1 MKYQLLRTSPYLGGQ
16 IRWDIPLHSS
26 YNEGV
31 HEVSA
36 NELHIVPLNDDIAF
50 NQDNSRDC
58 FKYSHPANIANL
70 YKQIGDAMF
79 SADGEYS
86 SIHWLNNAGDLV
98 DPYSNKYIMGAKRM
112 RYQRYHKQFGFLCP
126 LWISEQI
133 NAEDLYFVLS
143 VGVAGEERDHIA
155 RTIVRLGEDV
165 VNYMN
170 EYLSKSGI
178 YTTPDPAD
186 PASMEVYQGV
196 SDNLLNIKFDPDQA
210 YITGVNVVDGLCM
223 VKDVSYVVS
232 NILRHE
238 QPLMEFDNLLLSLF
252 RTQKMVAQQLINLNF
267 VFDLEDIS
275 FYLKDELLGQ
285 PITLTLRVGYGDPAQ
300 EDTLLPLK
308 DLYTDYNHIP
318 VWRADH
324 QSFSAGNYVTEYMGD
339 DKMLNYVHANKFT
352 QPIFHWTLVENP
364 KYIYNFYDGFA
375 PIFYQ
380 EGGDEPFRVSSRYF
394 DQADIA
400 SPEHTT
406 YNNAAYWCYW
416 DDLSLINPTA
426 FWQYM
431 LGRSE
436 NYTKFNEFSELII
449 NRDSMIAYL
458 NNNRYD
464 LTKMDKEIRDSFF
477 EVLERNRYSKI
488 LLSNILCP
496 QSGNI
501 WGISEDLMDEFNRI
515 LAEVNVVDPS
525 AWRAYIPVGAY
536 DPANPPEPGIYY
548 IRRSHRPETSP
559 VPEDWE
565 SYLPTYE
572 QVSDLNGIE
581 RGTELYIKPEWNYG
595 NLYANNDTTHPN
607 TYNALRDNV
616 DSGELTI
623 PVIVQENIA
632 IYDRTNYGEPIEDD
646 IELED
651 EEIYETNDEANETTP
666 DSNNELYEPTRS
678 GDSEEQQEQQEQP
691 NGPIPTHHTVR
702 VEIGYKLSSGD
713 FPVTVTVDREQM
725 HEYLNRAREC
735 KEEIELLLVKYAKEW
750 ADLDEQTAIYTKE
763 KEALVEEADDLHDEI
778 ATYCDWNGSNLVE
791 FQKQERDNDNIVWK
805 PWSWDPATDKI
816 NPGAPTEQSNT
827 DWESISPTPRETVMD
842 LIMKSIL
849 YGFGG
854 DEHIDLDDS
863 DIYQRV
869 LNYVLEE
876 CTQERDYTTVTMILK
891 WQKMDG
897 EIKKWSELIDW
908 MESNDPEEPY
918 PTDDNQWYEQPDHCS
933 YLNDGLCKANFEKIL
948 EAYEWVD
955 GTQLI
960 YDYADEGH
968 PTQPVVEE
976 ENEIVLTPPI
986 TPGILPLYELA
997 TQVLDAYEGDI
1008 QAIMSNWLN
1017 DVYDILGDP
1026 NHYID
1031 PTQDSI
1037 PVLVQTNAGIQELLT
1052 FSVINTHIAHATLY
1066 QLYDFVSQHWRMD
1079 GDDMTTG
1086 LDWVVS
1092 EMGPTLT
1099 NQQDWEICMRFI
1111 AYLLPCWIP
1120 PYRVTF
1126 DRGVAVSGLDYMIDE
1141 EKPQELNAWYVPNHV
1156 ELLRYTGKL
1165 MPLFIDPDGEYF
1177 KNFNYRYNQWTNIN
1191 EPKVQKY
1198 NKQIASGLE
1207 PFYPSIGYFCYADA
1221 EVDTLTE
1228 RPSWY
1233 EEQEWPWEI
1242 YWKNVGKIYELP
1254 TVYEADTTPVQPQ
1267 NYDDRIE
1274 DEMMWPLLY
1283 RYIVPILEGHCWGVE
1298 NGELTLWMKHKIK
1311 DLYEITYDFDYENLT
1326 SLLVVYHVKF
1336 KLR

>member
-16 IRWDIPLHSS
+16 IRWDIPLYSS
-26 YNEGV
+26 YTDGV

-58 FKYSHPANIANL
+58 FKYSHPTNIANL

-126 LWISEQI
+126 IWISEEI

-155 RTIVRLGEDV
+155 RTIVRLGDDV

-170 EYLSKSGI
+170 EYLSKSTI

-186 PASMEVYQGV
+186 PTSMKVYQGV

-210 YITGVNVVDGLCM
+210 YITGINVVDGLCM

-232 NILRHE
+232 DILHHE

-285 PITLTLRVGYGDPAQ
+285 PITLTLRVGYGDPAH

-308 DLYTDYNHIP
+308 DLYTDYNHVP

-324 QSFSAGNYVTEYMGD
+324 QAFSTGNYVTEYMGD

-375 PIFYQ
+375 PIFQ
-380 EGGDEPFRVSSRYF
+380 EGGNEPFRVSGRYF

-416 DDLSLINPTA
+416 DDLSLINPNV

-464 LTKMDKEIRDSFF
+464 LTKMNKRILNGFF
-477 EVLERNRYSKI
+477 DVLARNGYSRI

-496 QSGNI
+496 QSDNL
-501 WGISEDLMDEFNRI
+501 WGIGEDLMNQFNEI
-515 LAEVNVVDPS
+515 LATVNVVDQNDV
-525 AWRAYIPVGAY
+525 WRAYIPVGPY
-536 DPANPPEPGIYY
+536 DPEHDYDSQETYY
-548 IRRSHRPETSP
+548 IRSSNRPTEEP
-559 VPEDWE
+559 DPQHWVD
-565 SYLPTYE
+565 YLPTYDP
-572 QVSDLNGIE
+572 VTDLSSLDS
-581 RGTELYIKPEWNYG
+581 GTELFIQPEWNYG
-595 NLYANNDTTHPN
+595 YLYANDDLQQSHPN

-616 DSGELTI
+616 DSGTLTI
-623 PVIVQENIA
+623 PLIEEENIL
-632 IYDRTNYGEPIEDD
+632 IYDRTNYPSSES
-646 IELED
+646 
-651 EEIYETNDEANETTP
+651 EEEETEILETNDDPTETTP
-666 DSNNELYEPTRS
+666 ASETEPVLT
-678 GDSEEQQEQQEQP
+678 QQSSKGLIQLQHP
-691 NGPIPTHHTVR
+691 VR
-702 VEIGYKLSSGD
+702 KETGYKLSKTQLE
-713 FPVTVTVDREQM
+713 TVNREQM
-725 HEYLNRAREC
+725 QDHLKTAQIC
-735 KEEIELLLVKYAKEW
+735 KKNIEQLLMKYAKEW
-750 ADLDEQTAIYTKE
+750 ADLDEQTTIYTKE
-763 KEALVEEADDLHDEI
+763 REILVEYSNDLHDKVAEYFGWTGENFI
-778 ATYCDWNGSNLVE
+778 G
-791 FQKQERDNDNIVWK
+791 FKKQESKTGTDIVWK
-805 PWSWDPATDKI
+805 PWLWDPKTDKI
-816 NPGAPTEQSNT
+816 APDTGKDIEWEETES
-827 DWESISPTPRETVMD
+827 RTVMMD
-842 LIMKSIL
+842 LIMKSTL
-849 YGFGG
+849 YNFSS
-854 DEHIDLDDS
+854 DSWIDLNNH
-863 DIYQRV
+863 DIYTKMMDYV
-869 LNYVLEE
+869 MGECVGNYG
-876 CTQERDYTTVTMILK
+876 YNAIILIQNWYNEQDEIAK
-891 WQKMDG
+891 WTNL
-897 EIKKWSELIDW
+897 IKW
-908 MESNDPEEPY
+908 MKSKTAEEPY
-918 PTDDNQWYEQPDHCS
+918 PTDNNQWYERPEHRS
-933 YLNDGLCKANFEKIL
+933 YLNNGICEENFAKIL
-948 EAYEWVD
+948 EAYKLVD
-955 GTQLI
+955 DGAEFTYNQ
-960 YDYADEGH
+960 ASHNH
-968 PTQPVVEE
+968 PIIEE
-976 ENEIVLTPPI
+976 ENEVELDTPNAY
-986 TPGILPLYELA
+986 GILSLYELA
-997 TQVLDAYEGDI
+997 MQVLTDYENDI
-1008 QAIMSNWLN
+1008 QAIINNWLR
-1017 DVYDILGDP
+1017 DVYDILGNP

-1031 PTQDSI
+1031 PNHESI
-1037 PVLVQTNAGIQELLT
+1037 PVLVQTDEIQNEENSDNTHTLLT
-1052 FSVINTHIAHATLY
+1052 FSPINTHIAHATLY
-1066 QLYDFVSQHWRMD
+1066 HLYDFVSKHWQMI
-1079 GDDMTTG
+1079 GDNVITG

-1092 EMGPTLT
+1092 GFQPDLN
-1099 NQQDWEICMRFI
+1099 NQGDWEICMLFI
-1111 AYLLPCWIP
+1111 AYLFPCWIP
-1120 PYRVTF
+1120 PYRIVF

-1141 EKPQELNAWYVPNHV
+1141 EKPQELNAWYVANHV
-1156 ELLRYTGKL
+1156 EILRYTGKL
-1165 MPLFIDPDGEYF
+1165 IPLFIDPDGEYF

-1207 PFYPSIGYFCYADA
+1207 PFYPSIGYFCYENA
-1221 EVDTLTE
+1221 EADTLME

-1233 EEQEWPWEI
+1233 NEHEWPWEI

-1254 TVYEADTTPVQPQ
+1254 TVYEAYTEATEPK
-1267 NYDDRIE
+1267 NYNDHIE
-1274 DEMMWPLLY
+1274 DDTMWPLLY
-1283 RYIVPILEGHCWGVE
+1283 EYIAPALEGHCPGVVNDG
-1298 NGELTLWMKHKIK
+1298 NGPELTLWMKHKIK
-1311 DLYEITYDFDYENLT
+1311 DLYEITYDFEYENLT
-1326 SLLVVYHVKF
+1326 SLNVVYHVKF

>member
-31 HEVSA
+31 HQVSA

-58 FKYSHPANIANL
+58 FKYTHPVNVANL

-112 RYQRYHKQFGFLCP
+112 RYQRYHKQFSFLCP

-133 NAEDLYFVLS
+133 DPKDLYFVLS

-155 RTIVRLGEDV
+155 RTIIRLGDNV
-165 VNYMN
+165 ADYMYK
-170 EYLSKSGI
+170 YLSKSGI
-178 YTTPDPAD
+178 YFNPDPAN
-186 PASMEVYQGV
+186 PTSMEMWQGV
-196 SDNLLNIKFDPDQA
+196 SDDLLNIKFDPDQA

-232 NILRHE
+232 NLLHHE

-324 QSFSAGNYVTEYMGD
+324 QVFSTSNYVTEYMGD

-352 QPIFHWTLVENP
+352 QPIFHWTMVENP

-375 PIFYQ
+375 PIFNQ
-380 EGGDEPFRVSSRYF
+380 ESGDEPFRVSGRYF

-406 YNNAAYWCYW
+406 YNNAAYWCRL
-416 DDLSLINPTA
+416 DDLSLINPNM

-431 LGRSE
+431 LERSE

-464 LTKMDKEIRDSFF
+464 LTKMDKDIRDGFF
-477 EVLERNRYSKI
+477 EVLERNGYNKI

-496 QSGNI
+496 QQDDI
-501 WGISEDLMDEFNRI
+501 WGVDAELMDEFNRV
-515 LAEVNVVDPS
+515 LAEINIVDENE
-525 AWRAYIPVGAY
+525 WRSYIPAGIY
-536 DPANPPEPGIYY
+536 NPEDPPQGEYY
-548 IRRSHRPETSP
+548 IRESHLDEQNIDIPE
-559 VPEDWE
+559 EH
-565 SYLPTYE
+565 LPTYE
-572 QVSDLNGIE
+572 LVVDWAAIE
-581 RGTELYIKPEWNYG
+581 SGTELYTKAPWDPDWE
-595 NLYANNDTTHPN
+595 LYANDDPIHPN
-607 TYNALRDNV
+607 TYNALRDNR
-616 DSGELTI
+616 GLGTLTI
-623 PVIVQENIA
+623 PIIEENSIS
-632 IYDRTNYGEPIEDD
+632 IYDRTNYMGGTEDD
-646 IELED
+646 EEEED
-651 EEIYETNDEANETTP
+651 EIFEID
-666 DSNNELYEPTRS
+666 D
-678 GDSEEQQEQQEQP
+678 DMIEQNPEDDM
-691 NGPIPTHHTVR
+691 GPIPQNDPFTPYHPIVIET
-702 VEIGYKLSSGD
+702 GYKLSD
-713 FPVTVTVDREQM
+713 TVTVTVNDEQM
-725 HEYLNRAREC
+725 RRYLDEAYIY
-735 KEEIELLLVKYAKEW
+735 KAKIEDLLVKYAKQW
-750 ADLDEQTAIYTKE
+750 AELDDQTEEYKHQRDLLEQDADILHDNIAKYYGWDGTPDSFVTFKKQSTDQYSNTIWEDWLWDPTTDKVMVKPDDMEQYDWNDSYSLSRYEAMYLIIRSTLYNFSIDPAIDLNNPDIYTE
-763 KEALVEEADDLHDEI
+763 QLDYVLNNGTDGYGYDVIIMIQNWHLMNDEI
-778 ATYCDWNGSNLVE
+778 NKWINL
-791 FQKQERDNDNIVWK
+791 
-805 PWSWDPATDKI
+805 I
-816 NPGAPTEQSNT
+816 N
-827 DWESISPTPRETVMD
+827 
-842 LIMKSIL
+842 
-849 YGFGG
+849 
-854 DEHIDLDDS
+854 
-863 DIYQRV
+863 
-869 LNYVLEE
+869 
-876 CTQERDYTTVTMILK
+876 
-891 WQKMDG
+891 
-897 EIKKWSELIDW
+897 W
-908 MESNDPEEPY
+908 MESTIADEPY
-918 PTDDNQWYEQPDHCS
+918 PTDDNQWYERPEHCS
-933 YLNDGLCKANFEKIL
+933 YLNDGICKENFDKIL
-948 EAYEWVD
+948 EAYEWMN
-955 GTQLI
+955 GIQPSYN
-960 YDYADEGH
+960 YDNDGH
-968 PTQPVVEE
+968 PQIEE
-976 ENEIVLTPPI
+976 EDEIELDLPNV
-986 TPGILPLYELA
+986 PGIIPLYEIAMQILN
-997 TQVLDAYEGDI
+997 DYENNI
-1008 QAIMSNWLN
+1008 NSMMHQWLS

-1031 PTQDSI
+1031 SSQDSI
-1037 PVLVQTNAGIQELLT
+1037 PVLVQTDNESTLLA
-1052 FSVINTHIAHATLY
+1052 FSPINTHIAHATLY
-1066 QLYDFVSQHWRMD
+1066 QLYDFVSKHWQMI
-1079 GDDMTTG
+1079 DDDVITG

-1092 EMGPTLT
+1092 VLQPGLV

-1111 AYLLPCWIP
+1111 AYLFPCWIP
-1120 PYRVTF
+1120 PYRIVF

-1141 EKPQELNAWYVPNHV
+1141 EKPQEFNAWYVPNHV

-1165 MPLFIDPDGEYF
+1165 IPLFINPEDEYF

-1221 EVDTLTE
+1221 EVDTLME

-1233 EEQEWPWEI
+1233 DEYEWPWEI
-1242 YWKNVGKIYELP
+1242 YWKNAGKIYELP
-1254 TVYEADTTPVQPQ
+1254 TVYEAYTDATEPKNYNDT
-1267 NYDDRIE
+1267 IE
-1274 DEMMWPLLY
+1274 DDMMWPLLY
-1283 RYIVPILEGHCWGVE
+1283 EYIALALEGHCSGVV

-1311 DLYEITYDFDYENLT
+1311 DLYEITYDFEYESNT